1 MSIVSGSLAGTIDA
15 TDDALQQGMDL
26 TPEDR
31 AAVAAF
37 LLEREVAAGRN
48 AGAFAPTAADLSGGV
63 RLYTGEPLRTKL
75 ATWNVLTAEAAR
87 LLVLLR
93 EPEGACP
100 GAVERAAKWLA
111 VSCFGARDC
120 VVGECA
126 HSFAAH
132 LRFLSA
138 AGAEASVVVRAVNV
152 LNDHRDGN
160 GRWHRFPFYYTLLT
174 LTEIQAEPARLEL
187 RYAIRA
193 CERVRGRR
201 GSDEVYGE
209 RRAGVIDR
217 VLALADLR
225 LL

>member
-1 MSIVSGSLAGTIDA
+1 VTIVSDSLARTIDA
-15 TDDALQQGMDL
+15 TDDALQRGKGL
-26 TPEDR
+26 PPEER

-37 LLEREVAAGRN
+37 LLERGVVSGRN
-48 AGAFAPTAADLSGGV
+48 AGAFEPTTVDFANGV

-75 ATWNVLTAEAAR
+75 ATWNVLTAETAR

-93 EPEGACP
+93 ESVEVPP
-100 GAVERAAKWLA
+100 GVVERAAKWLA

-126 HSFAAH
+126 HSFIAH

-152 LNDHRDGN
+152 LNEHRDGN

-187 RYAIRA
+187 RYAIQA
-193 CERVRGRR
+193 CERVRRRAPNGDVYGGRR
-201 GSDEVYGE
+201 ARV
-209 RRAGVIDR
+209 VDR